1 MKKYIFYILVISSIV
16 SCSRGL
22 GYDYKIKQLQHKDLS
37 YNELPKEVHDY
48 LSLITRCDTSL
59 SDLAFVNPVDSSRFR
74 FMVVKSIFVDS
85 WIAYYKLIDID
96 KNIIYRIEQ
105 GEPSPYII
113 FDNKLY
119 IPDRFN
125 TLYIGDVDQ
134 ARYTEYELK
143 NEICIDLQSKEK
155 KG

>member
-1 MKKYIFYILVISSIV
+1 MNISF
-16 SCSRGL
+16 
-22 GYDYKIKQLQHKDLS
+22 
-37 YNELPKEVHDY
+37 HD
-48 LSLITRCDTSL
+48 S
-59 SDLAFVNPVDSSRFR
+59 
-74 FMVVKSIFVDS
+74 
-85 WIAYYKLIDID
+85 
-96 KNIIYRIEQ
+96 
-105 GEPSPYII
+105 YII

>member
-1 MKKYIFYILVISSIV
+1 MKKYIFYILVISSIT
-16 SCSRGL
+16 SCSWDF

-48 LSLITRCDTSL
+48 LSWITQCDTSIC
-59 SDLAFVNPVDSSRFR
+59 DLAFVNPADSSRFH

-85 WIAYYKLIDID
+85 WIAYYKLIDTD

-134 ARYTEYELK
+134 VKYTEYEL
-143 NEICIDLQSKEK
+143 
-155 KG
+155 